1 MALTLTNWIIVVVI
15 FVCGIGV
22 SIYRAYDKYE
32 VKSGVIG
39 TLITAVIVV
48 IIALCISWWHN
59 NTASGARAYKDYES
73 NMSNG
78 IERNLQVIADDGMII
93 YEHEG
98 KFDIEVHDTYIVF
111 DENNTRTIL
120 YRSYTSTLVIEK
132 IGS

>member
-1 MALTLTNWIIVVVI
+1 MALTLTNWIIVAII
-15 FVCGIGV
+15 FVCGIGF
-22 SIYRAYDKYE
+22 SIYMAYINDEIKN
-32 VKSGVIG
+32 GVIG
-39 TLITAVIVV
+39 TLITIVIVV
-48 IIALCISWWHN
+48 ILALGISWWHN

-98 KFDIEVHDTYIVF
+98 KFDIEIHDTYIVF

-120 YRSYTSTLVIEK
+120 YRSYTSTLVIEEV
-132 IGS
+132 GS